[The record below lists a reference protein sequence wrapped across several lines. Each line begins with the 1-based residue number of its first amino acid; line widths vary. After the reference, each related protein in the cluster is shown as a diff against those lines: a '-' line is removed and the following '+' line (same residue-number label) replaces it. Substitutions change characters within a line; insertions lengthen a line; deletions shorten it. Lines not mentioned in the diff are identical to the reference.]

1 MRMRARSELGQ
12 SEMRSRELP
21 HHSLSRALSLMADAS
36 TDELP
41 RISVDT
47 LDDWKRVQASFDSA
61 LETALAAVLA
71 QASDKDALRQ
81 HMQAVRTFDEIHV
94 QRTESRPLRSGA
106 MLRSKPSNLT
116 CASMAT
122 TSRVTKPSLPQSHLT
137 RRLIETSGRL
147 MQSGLRGT
155 RL

>member
-1 MRMRARSELGQ
+1 
-12 SEMRSRELP
+12 
-21 HHSLSRALSLMADAS
+21 MADAS

-81 HMQAVRTFDEIHV
+81 HMQAVRAFDEPHV
-94 QRTESRPLRSGA
+94 QCTEFETLRSGA
-106 MLRSKPSNLT
+106 MLPLKPSSPT

-122 TSRVTKPSLPQSHLT
+122 TSRATKPSLPQSHLT
-137 RRLIETSGRL
+137 RLLIETSGRL
-147 MQSGLRGT
+147 MQNGLHGT